1 MKWFVYGVPIVILA
15 ICVLVMTSG
24 NWLKQPLRGD
34 DDVLALVREVERLS
48 EGEQWEEARA
58 KALAAHQA
66 WHHVVNR
73 IQFSVEREM
82 MMEISGT
89 LAKIQGA
96 VRAED
101 TAAVLQEIHYFY
113 ELWSNLAE

>member
-1 MKWFVYGVPIVILA
+1 
-15 ICVLVMTSG
+15 
-24 NWLKQPLRGD
+24 
-34 DDVLALVREVERLS
+34 
-48 EGEQWEEARA
+48 
-58 KALAAHQA
+58 
-66 WHHVVNR
+66 VVNR